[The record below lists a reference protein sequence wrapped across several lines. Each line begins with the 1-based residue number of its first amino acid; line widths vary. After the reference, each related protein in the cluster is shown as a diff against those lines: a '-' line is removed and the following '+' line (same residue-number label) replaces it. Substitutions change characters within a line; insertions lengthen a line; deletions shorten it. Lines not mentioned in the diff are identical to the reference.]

1 MLWGFVRVMGSNL
14 FVIFSKK
21 IILLFLSMRSI
32 LVTIVFILVHY
43 LDILNSTLMMITTV
57 VLSDS
62 DSDNVVTNS
71 DVVTITAMKVW
82 QLLRPFLCQESHQM
96 L

>member
-1 MLWGFVRVMGSNL
+1 
-14 FVIFSKK
+14 
-21 IILLFLSMRSI
+21 MRSI

-62 DSDNVVTNS
+62 DSDNVVTNL
-71 DVVTITAMKVW
+71 DAVTITAMKVW
-82 QLLRPFLCQESHQM
+82 QLLRPFLCPESHQM
-96 L
+96 LV